1 MTDQLRDGDSVQA
14 TAAGAVDDGAGGI
27 APEGVDAVRQA
38 DAIDVDQVDDEEGAL
53 GAISTTPVDGGADA
67 ETGDRWAEQMADGED
82 FDESMGESSDDDR
95 VLATDELD
103 EIDDDDAPE
112 GAEARDEEFEGD
124 DPADIP
130 DEHGGTQAGVDTDD
144 NGVDD
149 TTLPEGTDSIVDD
162 SDWD

>member
-1 MTDQLRDGDSVQA
+1 MTDQLRDDSVG
-14 TAAGAVDDGAGGI
+14 TTD
-27 APEGVDAVRQA
+27 PDAIRQA
-38 DAIDVDQVDDEEGAL
+38 DQIDADQVDDTEGAL
-53 GAISTTPVDGGADA
+53 GAISTTPVDDGSAAD
-67 ETGDRWAEQMADGED
+67 TDGWAEQMADGED
-82 FDESMGESSDDDR
+82 FDESMGERADDDR

-162 SDWD
+162 TDWD

>member
-1 MTDQLRDGDSVQA
+1 MTDQLRDEDSVQT
-14 TAAGAVDDGAGGI
+14 TAAGAAGDGAGGI
-27 APEGVDAVRQA
+27 APEGIDAVRQA
-38 DAIDVDQVDDEEGAL
+38 SAIDTDQVDDVDGAL
-53 GAISTTPVDGGADA
+53 GAVSTTPVDDGGEVADP
-67 ETGDRWAEQMADGED
+67 DRWAEQMADGED
-82 FDESMGESSDDDR
+82 FDESMGEPADDDR

-130 DEHGGTQAGVDTDD
+130 DEHGGTQAGIDTDD

-162 SDWD
+162 NDWE

>member
-1 MTDQLRDGDSVQA
+1 MTDQLRDDSVG
-14 TAAGAVDDGAGGI
+14 TTD
-27 APEGVDAVRQA
+27 PDAIRQA
-38 DAIDVDQVDDEEGAL
+38 DQIDADQVDDTEGAL
-53 GAISTTPVDGGADA
+53 GAISTTPVDSGSA
-67 ETGDRWAEQMADGED
+67 EVDPDRWAEQMADGED
-82 FDESMGESSDDDR
+82 FDESMGESTDDDR

-149 TTLPEGTDSIVDD
+149 TVLPEGTDRIVDTGD
-162 SDWD
+162 DDWE

>member
-1 MTDQLRDGDSVQA
+1 MTDQLRGED
-14 TAAGAVDDGAGGI
+14 TAN
-27 APEGVDAVRQA
+27 PTDAVRQA
-38 DAIDVDQVDDEEGAL
+38 SEIDRDQVDDAPEAS
-53 GAISTTPVDGGADA
+53 GAISTTPVDGGGDSDPDQWAD
-67 ETGDRWAEQMADGED
+67 QMADGED
-82 FDESMGESSDDDR
+82 FDESMGEPADDER

-112 GAEARDEEFEGD
+112 GSEARDEEFEGD

-149 TTLPEGTDSIVDD
+149 TVLPEGTDRIVDTGD
-162 SDWD
+162 DDWE

>member
-1 MTDQLRDGDSVQA
+1 MTDQLRGED
-14 TAAGAVDDGAGGI
+14 TAN
-27 APEGVDAVRQA
+27 PTDAVRQA
-38 DAIDVDQVDDEEGAL
+38 SEIDRDQVDDAPEAS
-53 GAISTTPVDGGADA
+53 GAISTTPVDGGGDSDPDQWAD
-67 ETGDRWAEQMADGED
+67 QMADGED
-82 FDESMGESSDDDR
+82 IDESMGEPADDDR

-112 GAEARDEEFEGD
+112 GSEARDEEFEGD

-149 TTLPEGTDSIVDD
+149 TVLPEGTDRIVDTGD
-162 SDWD
+162 DDWE

>member
-1 MTDQLRDGDSVQA
+1 MTDQLRDDSVG
-14 TAAGAVDDGAGGI
+14 TTD
-27 APEGVDAVRQA
+27 PDAIRQA
-38 DAIDVDQVDDEEGAL
+38 DQIDADQVDDTEGAL
-53 GAISTTPVDGGADA
+53 GAISTTPVDSGSA
-67 ETGDRWAEQMADGED
+67 EVDPDRWAEQMADGED

-162 SDWD
+162 TDWD

>member
-1 MTDQLRDGDSVQA
+1 MTDQLRGED
-14 TAAGAVDDGAGGI
+14 TAN
-27 APEGVDAVRQA
+27 PTDAVRQA
-38 DAIDVDQVDDEEGAL
+38 SEIDRDQVDDAPEAS
-53 GAISTTPVDGGADA
+53 GAISTTPVDGGDDSDPDQWAD
-67 ETGDRWAEQMADGED
+67 QMADGED
-82 FDESMGESSDDDR
+82 FDESMGEPADDDR

-112 GAEARDEEFEGD
+112 GSEARDEEFEGD

-149 TTLPEGTDSIVDD
+149 TVLPEGTDRIVDTGD
-162 SDWD
+162 DDWE

>member
-1 MTDQLRDGDSVQA
+1 MTDQLRDDSVG
-14 TAAGAVDDGAGGI
+14 TTD
-27 APEGVDAVRQA
+27 PDAIRQA
-38 DAIDVDQVDDEEGAL
+38 DQIDADQVDDTEGAL
-53 GAISTTPVDGGADA
+53 GAISTTPVDSGSA
-67 ETGDRWAEQMADGED
+67 EVDPDRWAEQMADGED
-82 FDESMGESSDDDR
+82 FDESMGESTDDDR

-149 TTLPEGTDSIVDD
+149 TTPPEGTDSIVDD
-162 SDWD
+162 TDWD

>member
-1 MTDQLRDGDSVQA
+1 MTDQLRGED
-14 TAAGAVDDGAGGI
+14 TAN
-27 APEGVDAVRQA
+27 PTDAVRQA
-38 DAIDVDQVDDEEGAL
+38 SEIDRDQVDDAPEAS
-53 GAISTTPVDGGADA
+53 GAISTTPVDGGGDSDPDQWAD
-67 ETGDRWAEQMADGED
+67 QMADGED
-82 FDESMGESSDDDR
+82 FDESMGEPADDDR

-112 GAEARDEEFEGD
+112 GSEARDEEFEGD

-149 TTLPEGTDSIVDD
+149 TVLPEGTDRIVDTGD
-162 SDWD
+162 DDWE

>member
-1 MTDQLRDGDSVQA
+1 MTDQLRDDSVG
-14 TAAGAVDDGAGGI
+14 TTD
-27 APEGVDAVRQA
+27 PDAIRQA
-38 DAIDVDQVDDEEGAL
+38 DQIDADQVDDTEGAL
-53 GAISTTPVDGGADA
+53 GAISTTPVDSGSA
-67 ETGDRWAEQMADGED
+67 EVDPDRWAEQMADGED

-130 DEHGGTQAGVDTDD
+130 DEHGGTQAGIDTDD

-162 SDWD
+162 TDWD

>member
-1 MTDQLRDGDSVQA
+1 MTDQLRDGDSVQS
-14 TAAGAVDDGAGGI
+14 TAAGAFDDGAGGI
-27 APEGVDAVRQA
+27 APEGVDAVRQSS
-38 DAIDVDQVDDEEGAL
+38 AIDTDQVDDTEGAL
-53 GAISTTPVDGGADA
+53 GAISTTPVDPADA
-67 ETGDRWAEQMADGED
+67 DLGDRWAEQMADGED
-82 FDESMGESSDDDR
+82 FDESMGEPADDDR

-130 DEHGGTQAGVDTDD
+130 DEHGGTQAGIDTDD

-162 SDWD
+162 TDWD

>member
-1 MTDQLRDGDSVQA
+1 MTDQLRDDSVG
-14 TAAGAVDDGAGGI
+14 TTD
-27 APEGVDAVRQA
+27 PDAIRQA
-38 DAIDVDQVDDEEGAL
+38 DQIDADQVDDTEGAL
-53 GAISTTPVDGGADA
+53 GAISTTPVDSGSA
-67 ETGDRWAEQMADGED
+67 EVDPDRWAEQMADGED
-82 FDESMGESSDDDR
+82 FDESMGESTDDDR

-162 SDWD
+162 TDWD

>member
-1 MTDQLRDGDSVQA
+1 MTDQLRDEDSVET
-14 TAAGAVDDGAGGI
+14 TAAGAAGDGAGGI
-27 APEGVDAVRQA
+27 APEGTDAVRQVS
-38 DAIDVDQVDDEEGAL
+38 AIDTDQVDDVDGAL
-53 GAISTTPVDGGADA
+53 GAVSTTPVDDGEVADP
-67 ETGDRWAEQMADGED
+67 DRWAEQMADGED
-82 FDESMGESSDDDR
+82 FDESMGEPADDDR

-130 DEHGGTQAGVDTDD
+130 DEHGGTQSGIDTDD

-162 SDWD
+162 SDWE

>member
-1 MTDQLRDGDSVQA
+1 MTDQLRDQ
-14 TAAGAVDDGAGGI
+14 DGT
-27 APEGVDAVRQA
+27 PTDAIRQA
-38 DAIDVDQVDDEEGAL
+38 SEIDVDQVDDTEGAL
-53 GAISTTPVDGGADA
+53 GAISTTPVDAGADA
-67 ETGDRWAEQMADGED
+67 ELGDRWAEQMADGED
-82 FDESMGESSDDDR
+82 FDESMGEPADDDR

-130 DEHGGTQAGVDTDD
+130 DEHGGTQAGIDTDD

-162 SDWD
+162 TDWD

>member
-1 MTDQLRDGDSVQA
+1 MTDQLRDDSSS
-14 TAAGAVDDGAGGI
+14 TTDPAAI
-27 APEGVDAVRQA
+27 RQSA
-38 DAIDVDQVDDEEGAL
+38 EIDVDQVDDSDLAL
-53 GAISTTPVDGGADA
+53 GAISTTPVDAGSSDIDP
-67 ETGDRWAEQMADGED
+67 DRWAEQMADGED
-82 FDESMGESSDDDR
+82 FDESMGDATDDDR

-149 TTLPEGTDSIVDD
+149 TTLPEGTDSIVDAT
-162 SDWD
+162 DWE